1 MKTPQAVAPNP
12 KQRAFAFLKLLA
24 EDLSKGQITFPTFV
38 DATMKIRGA
47 LNDPEINTGK
57 LSRLIS
63 SEPLLSAKL
72 LRAANSV
79 ALNPGSKPVG
89 DIKTAVLR
97 VGQETV
103 KTLAVSIAMEQ
114 LQGSQELAPARK
126 LTEDVWRHSLMVA
139 AMAYV
144 IAQKLTKLSP
154 DEALFAGLVHDI
166 GKFYL
171 ISRAAKHPELFDD
184 PVEFDTIL
192 MDWHASMGVAVLES
206 MAMPAAVLKAVN
218 DHETGE
224 QTMSPRTLAD
234 VVVLANCAANAL
246 EMVASGKTGQPI
258 DPVLGQLL
266 QENESEIRSL
276 LAALRN

>member
-79 ALNPGSKPVG
+79 ALNPGSKPVA
-89 DIKTAVLR
+89 DIKSAVLR

-103 KTLAVSIAMEQ
+103 KSLAVSIAIEQ
-114 LQGSQELAPARK
+114 LQSSQELEPARK
-126 LTEDVWRHSLMVA
+126 LSEEVWRHSLMVA

-144 IAQKLTKLSP
+144 IAHKLTKLSP

-171 ISRAAKHPELFDD
+171 ISRAAKHPEMFDD
-184 PVEFDTIL
+184 PVEFDAIL
-192 MDWHASMGVAVLES
+192 MDWHASMGVAV
-206 MAMPAAVLKAVN
+206 
-218 DHETGE
+218 
-224 QTMSPRTLAD
+224 
-234 VVVLANCAANAL
+234 
-246 EMVASGKTGQPI
+246 
-258 DPVLGQLL
+258 
-266 QENESEIRSL
+266 
-276 LAALRN
+276 